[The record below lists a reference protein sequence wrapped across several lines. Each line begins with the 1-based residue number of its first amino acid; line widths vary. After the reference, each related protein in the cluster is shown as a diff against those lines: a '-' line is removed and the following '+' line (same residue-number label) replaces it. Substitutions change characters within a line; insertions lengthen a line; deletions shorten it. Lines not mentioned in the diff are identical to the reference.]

1 MWKQSLLLYED
12 NYKDTV
18 TCIILWLDNN
28 FYMGCKQY
36 LTLWKVSTL
45 WTYDASSPS
54 PWQSRRQA
62 KTPALVLK
70 SPKEVGY
77 PDGEPQN

>member
-18 TCIILWLDNN
+18 TCTILWLDNN

-36 LTLWKVSTL
+36 LTLESLHVV
-45 WTYDASSPS
+45 DI
-54 PWQSRRQA
+54 QCQ
-62 KTPALVLK
+62 
-70 SPKEVGY
+70 
-77 PDGEPQN
+77 